1 MKPFKLIVVA
11 VIGLFWTLD
20 SAGQIGLNKLAQS
33 TMNFQLVSLSAKA
46 SAMGEAFYTIG
57 TGAESMFYN
66 PAGLAGTARTVDAA
80 FHYTQWIGEVNYLG
94 GAVAYNMGMYGTVG
108 MSLLSVDY
116 GTIYGAQLDP
126 SATSPTGYIE
136 TGVLNNVGAY
146 SVGLSYA
153 RAINANFSMGG
164 SGRYV
169 AQNLGENTFID
180 GTGRKNK
187 ASKLIFDAGVKYDTH
202 YKGFAFGMAIRNFS
216 SNIQREE
223 IAEQM
228 PLTFTMGAA
237 FNAWDFISESAG
249 HDLIVAVDF
258 LHSNS
263 YSERINL
270 GAEYSFMGMLALRAG
285 YQTNRDIASWSAGV
299 GFHTS
304 LSSCDLEIS
313 YAFSKMELFDNVNR
327 FSVNLGFPRRP
338 SK

>member
-1 MKPFKLIVVA
+1 MKPYKLIVAA
-11 VIGLFWTLD
+11 VVGFSWTLD
-20 SAGQIGLNKLAQS
+20 STGQIGLNKLAQS
-33 TMNFQLVSLSAKA
+33 TMNFQLVGLSAKA
-46 SAMGEAFYTIG
+46 SAMGEAFYTVG

-66 PAGLAGTARTVDAA
+66 PAGLASTASTVNAT
-80 FHYTQWIGEVNYLG
+80 FHYTQWIGEINYLG
-94 GAVAYNMGMYGTVG
+94 GAVACNLGVYGTVG
-108 MSLLSVDY
+108 ISLLSVDY

-126 SATSPTGYIE
+126 SANSPTGYIE
-136 TGVLNNVGAY
+136 TGMLNNVGAY
-146 SVGLSYA
+146 SAGLSYA

-164 SGRYV
+164 SARV
-169 AQNLGENTFID
+169 AAQNLGANTFVD
-180 GTGRKNK
+180 GTGRKNE
-187 ASKLIFDAGVKYDTH
+187 ATKLVFDAGVKYDTR

-237 FNAWDFISESAG
+237 VNAWDFISESAG

-270 GAEYSFMGMLALRAG
+270 GAEYTFLGMLALRAG
-285 YQTNRDIASWSAGV
+285 YQTNRDIASWSAGA

-304 LSSCDLEIS
+304 LSSCDIEINYS
-313 YAFSKMELFDNVNR
+313 FSKMELFENVNR
-327 FSVNLGFPRRP
+327 FSVNLGFPGMP